1 MIQGTG
7 SHVGKSLMVAGLCR
21 ACARRGIRV
30 APFKPQN
37 MSNNAA
43 IADDGGEIGRAQA
56 LQARAAGVGP
66 SIHMNPVL
74 LKPETEA
81 GAQLIVHGRQ
91 MATMDAAEYLA
102 SKAELLPRVVK
113 SFDRLGRDFELLL
126 VEGAGSPAETNLRV
140 DDIANMGF
148 AEATNIPVLLVGD
161 IERGGV
167 IATLV
172 GTEAVLSRS
181 DAARVKGFVVNKFR
195 GDAGLF
201 YDGLLTIEDR
211 TGWPCFGVVP
221 WFEAA
226 ARLPAEDTLGLT
238 GSTNGGTITVA
249 VPRLPRIANF
259 DDLDPLAAEPDV
271 RLDIVEPGQAISA
284 DADMV
289 VLPGSKS
296 TATDLAFLRDQG
308 WDIDI
313 LAHRRRGGR
322 VLGLCG
328 GYQMLGRTISDPAGS
343 EGKAGTFAGLGL
355 LDVKT
360 VLSPDKTTQAVD
372 AVSLPERHPISAYEI
387 HLGTTEGPDRARP
400 FSQVGGKDEGAR
412 SHDGLVAGTYLHGL
426 FSSDR
431 FRHGF
436 LKTLGPV
443 GSTVRYEATIEA
455 TLDALAAHLEVSLD
469 VDALLTLAG
478 YRRTT
483 RAAAETTTKKAATA
497 PT

>member
-1 MIQGTG
+1 MVQGTG

-21 ACARRGIRV
+21 ACAQRGIRV

-43 IADDGGEIGRAQA
+43 VADDGGEVGRAQA
-56 LQARAAGVGP
+56 LQARAARIRLSV
-66 SIHMNPVL
+66 HMNPVL
-74 LKPETEA
+74 LKPETDA
-81 GAQLIVHGRQ
+81 GAQIIVHGRRMAQ
-91 MATMDAAEYLA
+91 MGAAEYLA
-102 SKAELLPRVVK
+102 NKAALLPRVME
-113 SFDRLGRDFELLL
+113 SFERLGGDFELVL
-126 VEGAGSPAETNLRV
+126 VEGAGSPAETNLRRH
-140 DDIANMGF
+140 DIANMGF
-148 AEATNIPVLLVGD
+148 AAAANVPVVLVGD
-161 IERGGV
+161 IDRGGV

-201 YDGLLTIEDR
+201 ADGLATIENR
-211 TGWPCFGVVP
+211 TGWRCYGLVP

-226 ARLPAEDTLGLT
+226 ARLPAEDTLGLA
-238 GSTNGGTITVA
+238 GSNSAGAITIA

-271 RLDIVEPGQAISA
+271 RLHIVEPGQAISA
-284 DADMV
+284 DADLV

-296 TATDLAFLRDQG
+296 TGTDLAFLRAQG

-313 LAHRRRGGR
+313 VAHRRRGGR

-328 GYQMLGRTISDPAGS
+328 GYQMLGQTISDPAGTD
-343 EGKAGTFAGLGL
+343 GQAGAFAGLGL
-355 LDVKT
+355 LEVT
-360 VLSPDKTTQAVD
+360 TLLPQDKTIRAVE
-372 AVSLPERHPISAYEI
+372 AVSVPEQHPISAYEI
-387 HLGTTEGPDRARP
+387 HLGTTDGPDCARP
-400 FSQVGGKDEGAR
+400 FSRVGGKDEGAR
-412 SHDGLVAGTYLHGL
+412 SPDGLVAGTYLHGI

-431 FRHGF
+431 FRRGF
-436 LKTLGPV
+436 LKSFGLAA
-443 GSTVRYEATIEA
+443 SAVRYQAEIEE
-455 TLDALAAHLEVSLD
+455 TLDALAAHLEASVDIDSLL
-469 VDALLTLAG
+469 ALAG

-483 RAAAETTTKKAATA
+483 TAAADATTRKRTTA